1 MTQMNHRDHRSIFVR
16 SCLLLALLLFVQCC
30 ASNGDSSEDYYSL
43 EDYRSVKKFDSHVHI
58 VSADTSFIRHS
69 VNDNFGLLTINVDAP
84 SVPPF
89 EEQRVFALRDIE
101 LFPENIAFAATFP
114 VDNWGSDDWEQQTIA
129 YLKDCLS
136 KGAVAVKIWKNVGMD
151 LRDQNGDLVM
161 IDNAAFD
168 GVLNFLE
175 ESDVTV
181 IGHFGEP
188 KNCWLPIEE
197 MTVNDYKGYYKN
209 NPQYHMYLHPGITTY
224 EEQVRA
230 RDRMLEKH
238 PRLRFVGAHLG
249 SVEWSVDELAR
260 TLDKFP
266 NMAVDMAE
274 RISHF
279 EQQAQVD
286 NEKVRNFFIN
296 YQDRLIYATDF
307 IIDGAKSPSEMR
319 EHVDAVRMSHWSFL
333 VTDDEMSVPHSVDGT
348 FRGLKLPRDVI
359 DKIYYRNAQKWFPG
373 VKFFEPSGI
382 TSN

>member
-1 MTQMNHRDHRSIFVR
+1 
-16 SCLLLALLLFVQCC
+16 
-30 ASNGDSSEDYYSL
+30 
-43 EDYRSVKKFDSHVHI
+43 
-58 VSADTSFIRHS
+58 
-69 VNDNFGLLTINVDAP
+69 
-84 SVPPF
+84 
-89 EEQRVFALRDIE
+89 
-101 LFPENIAFAATFP
+101 
-114 VDNWGSDDWEQQTIA
+114 
-129 YLKDCLS
+129 
-136 KGAVAVKIWKNVGMD
+136 
-151 LRDQNGDLVM
+151 
-161 IDNAAFD
+161 
-168 GVLNFLE
+168 NFLE

-197 MTVNDYKGYYKN
+197 LPVNDYKGYYKN

-296 YQDRLIYATDF
+296 
-307 IIDGAKSPSEMR
+307 
-319 EHVDAVRMSHWSFL
+319 
-333 VTDDEMSVPHSVDGT
+333 
-348 FRGLKLPRDVI
+348 
-359 DKIYYRNAQKWFPG
+359 
-373 VKFFEPSGI
+373 
-382 TSN
+382 